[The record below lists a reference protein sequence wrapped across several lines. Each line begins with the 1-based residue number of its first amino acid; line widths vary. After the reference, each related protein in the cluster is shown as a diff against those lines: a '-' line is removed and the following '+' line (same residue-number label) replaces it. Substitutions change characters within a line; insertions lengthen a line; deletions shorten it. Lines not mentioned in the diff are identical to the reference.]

1 MYNKDIKLKSLE
13 NGEYDREFYIN
24 DFKTVQNLD
33 SIKNSIII
41 ALMTRLGELNHNPT
55 YNNFGCGA
63 WSYLKQNNTELAKI
77 TIQEEIINTIMKIKE
92 IENITPIQIEPHP
105 QNPYLMN
112 VIFTVTLVNGTT
124 NNIKLELGGI

>member
-1 MYNKDIKLKSLE
+1 MLTKDIKLKSLE

-24 DFKTVQNLD
+24 DFKTVQKLD

-77 TIQEEIINTIMKIKE
+77 TIQEEIINTIMKIIMDK
-92 IENITPIQIEPHP
+92 TMFLGFQTF
-105 QNPYLMN
+105 M
-112 VIFTVTLVNGTT
+112 V
-124 NNIKLELGGI
+124 ELNTQAKRALLFLN